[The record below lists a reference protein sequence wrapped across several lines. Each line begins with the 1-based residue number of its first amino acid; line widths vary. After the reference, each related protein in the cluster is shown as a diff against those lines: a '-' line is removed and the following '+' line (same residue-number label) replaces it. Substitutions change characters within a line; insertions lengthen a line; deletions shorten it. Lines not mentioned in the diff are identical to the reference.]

1 MSIAVLKTRRWMR
14 VIAGAVS
21 NIGTI
26 GTAMILSGCTITN
39 IYASEV
45 TWKTYSNTRY
55 SFEFP
60 YPSNWN
66 SSGTSDNNDGIA
78 FVAPNNRNVEMR
90 AWASRHLEVN
100 IQEQYSR
107 EQTQNFQ
114 TAEGVF
120 GVMSVDVGQQT
131 TSMTLTITQG
141 QVKYY
146 WRGQSNSK
154 EFKEYYRL
162 FYYIA
167 QQYKIRGQGTGD
179 R

>member
-21 NIGTI
+21 SIGTI
-26 GTAMILSGCTITN
+26 GTAMILSGCTIIN
-39 IYASEV
+39 IYASEA

-66 SSGTSDNNDGIA
+66 SSGNSDNNDGIA

-90 AWASRHLEVN
+90 AWASRHLEVS
-100 IQEQYSR
+100 IQDQYIR

-120 GVMSVDVGQQT
+120 GVLSVDVGQQT
-131 TSMTLTITQG
+131 TSMTLTISQG
-141 QVKYY
+141 QVKYH
-146 WRGQSNSK
+146 WQGQSNSK

-162 FYYIA
+162 FYYVA
-167 QQYKIRGQGTGD
+167 KQYKIR
-179 R
+179 

>member
-1 MSIAVLKTRRWMR
+1 MYIAVLKTCRSMR
-14 VIAGAVS
+14 VIARAVS
-21 NIGTI
+21 SIGTI

-39 IYASEV
+39 IYVSEV
-45 TWKTYSNTRY
+45 SWKTYSNTHY
-55 SFEFP
+55 SFKFP

-66 SSGTSDNNDGIA
+66 SSGNSDNNDGIA
-78 FVAPNNRNVEMR
+78 FVTPNNRNVEMR
-90 AWASRHLEVN
+90 AWASKHLEVS

-120 GVMSVDVGQQT
+120 GVLSLDVAQQT
-131 TSMTLTITQG
+131 TSMTLTITKG

-146 WRGQSNSK
+146 WRGESNSK
-154 EFKEYYRL
+154 DFKEYYRL

-167 QQYKIRGQGTGD
+167 QQYKIN
-179 R
+179 

>member
-21 NIGTI
+21 SISTI
-26 GTAMILSGCTITN
+26 GTAIILSECNITN
-39 IYASEV
+39 IFYASEV
-45 TWKTYSNTRY
+45 TWKTYSNTHY

-66 SSGTSDNNDGIA
+66 SSGNSDNNDGIA
-78 FVAPNNRNVEMR
+78 FVTPNNRNVEMR
-90 AWASRHLEVN
+90 AWASKHLEVS
-100 IQEQYSR
+100 IHEQYSR
-107 EQTQNFQ
+107 EQTENFQ

-120 GVMSVDVGQQT
+120 GVLSVEVGQQT

-141 QVKYY
+141 QVKYN
-146 WRGQSNSK
+146 WRGESNSK

-167 QQYKIRGQGTGD
+167 QQYKIN
-179 R
+179 